1 VTHLPDHMLFVML
14 AVLFP
19 IRAATFG
26 YRRLAAAD
34 DADVPRVRLWLYRQ
48 IIAIQWSLAALVAL
62 LWVVFRRPWSV
73 IGLKLELSPELI
85 GVLAGLV
92 IVVALT
98 ALQQR
103 RGPGREAAYARV
115 RERARHIERML
126 PHDRRE
132 LGWFSAV
139 AVTAGICEELLY
151 RGYLIWYLQH
161 WLPLTLAVAAAVVIF
176 GFGHFYQGPRGML
189 LTAIVGA
196 FLAVVYLVTGTLF
209 ASMVIHA
216 LMDLY
221 SGHAAWRAYRKP
233 AA

>member
-1 VTHLPDHMLFVML
+1 MLFVML

-26 YRRLAAAD
+26 YRRLTAAD
-34 DADVPRVRLWLYRQ
+34 EADVPRVRMWLYRQ
-48 IIAIQWSLAALVAL
+48 IILIQWSLVLLVAL
-62 LWVVFRRPWSV
+62 LWAVLRRPWSA
-73 IGLKLELSPELI
+73 IGLKPEVSPELI
-85 GVLAGLV
+85 GVFAGLV
-92 IVVALT
+92 IVVALA

-103 RGPGREAAYARV
+103 GRRNREEAYARV
-115 RERARHIERML
+115 RARARHIERML
-126 PHDRRE
+126 PHDERE
-132 LGWFSAV
+132 LRWFSAV
-139 AVTAGICEELLY
+139 GVTAGICEELLY

-161 WLPLTLAVAAAVVIF
+161 WLPLTFAVTVAVVIF
-176 GFGHFYQGPRGML
+176 GFGHFYQGARGML

-209 ASMVIHA
+209 ASMAIHA

-221 SGHAAWRAYRKP
+221 SGYAVWRAYRKP